1 MSAAAVEPGVPTLP
15 AGVLGNPP
23 AADVGA
29 AQAFAVAIQ
38 LALGV
43 PHAVPATPTSPG
55 TPPSADAATG
65 DGSTDADVSPKGS
78 EDASG
83 TAVAGTA
90 PVVDAAVAGLLALV
104 PAPTPVP
111 VLVPVPTPVKD
122 AANDDVAVP
131 GSTKGTPQLALAT
144 APAAAPTVAPAPAP
158 TVAPAAAAPVA
169 STPAS
174 TAPDSASAKDE
185 RSDATTPAPTRPPAT
200 DAQPAPTTVPT
211 APTAPT
217 PQVPVAAPVA
227 TAAPVAAPTPTAP
240 AAAPHAVSEQ
250 VIPEVTRLF
259 SNGEG
264 VHRVTLELNPRA
276 LGEVRV
282 VLTVRNGDVHV
293 RLAAGSEA
301 REALAH
307 SAGDLTRALEHIGV
321 KDHRLTLAE
330 LPGVTPG
337 TATQTQSDTT
347 DSQQQQ
353 YASFTGRFDTEHHHD
368 SRQPRMGDGSR
379 ATDGTDHDNG
389 TRTHG
394 DRSIHEVST
403 VPVRGGVDLRM

>member
-43 PHAVPATPTSPG
+43 PHAVPAAPNAPG
-55 TPPSADAATG
+55 TPPSGDAAPG
-65 DGSTDADVSPKGS
+65 DGSTDADVSPKGP
-78 EDASG
+78 EDASVA
-83 TAVAGTA
+83 AVAGTA
-90 PVVDAAVAGLLALV
+90 PVVDAAVVGLLALV

-111 VLVPVPTPVKD
+111 VPVPTPVKD
-122 AANDDVAVP
+122 AHTDDVAVP
-131 GSTKGTPQLALAT
+131 GPTKGTPPLALAT
-144 APAAAPTVAPAPAP
+144 APAAAATVAPAPAAATVAPAPAP
-158 TVAPAAAAPVA
+158 TVAP
-169 STPAS
+169 TPAS
-174 TAPDSASAKDE
+174 TVPDAAAKDE

-211 APTAPT
+211 PA

-227 TAAPVAAPTPTAP
+227 APVATPAPVAAPTLTTPT
-240 AAAPHAVSEQ
+240 AAPHAVSQQ

-347 DSQQQQ
+347 DQQQ